1 MSSIKSM
8 IGLILNLMES
18 YTRTK
23 LAVLPT
29 VLKVFHLPYTVK
41 VKFEVNTLYDTEYR
55 YLTVCN
61 LY

>member
-1 MSSIKSM
+1 M

-23 LAVLPT
+23 LAVRPT
-29 VLKVFHLPYTVK
+29 VLKVLHLPYTVK

-55 YLTVCN
+55 YLTVCY